1 MPDLMMPGAVRC
13 VLLVPSLP
21 FADVDLALAFAALGA
36 RAPQT
41 SPPPGSDASHGL
53 LSARI
58 EQFHAQLADEF
69 GDGNAGDGSLDD
81 SWALRGRFAAS
92 LPALLE
98 HEFGDAKLPLLTSPG
113 LFRYMQ
119 YWLSALRQLAIAPK
133 VVVPIFAPT
142 DIEDLAA
149 LRRMLD
155 LERQTR
161 GFDRVLVPGDLHID
175 DGCAWAQRV
184 ASELDLR
191 WPILPATVATEL
203 GAALHRQALAKGDQ
217 SDSDDP
223 EIPVLAK
230 MAHEALLRIASAD
243 SAGLAVEYVI
253 LDRIH
258 QALYAANGQAKSAIS
273 EPRRAKMFA
282 IATKSDETP
291 ANRNEPLAV
300 TAPLSI
306 AAPHDLGMH
315 ARAELALLSCR
326 RELAQV
332 RETQEA
338 LMEKA
343 SQLPKMRLERDE
355 MARHLARQ
363 LLAAYWQN
371 NGPDAPDAR
380 HTLRS
385 RIGRLLRRG
394 RTGAHEQALQQRWQ
408 QIGMIEGSPLFDG
421 GWYLRTYADVATAG
435 ASPAEHYLLHGAQE
449 GRNPGPQFDT
459 AYYLGRYPDVAGSGA
474 NPLVHYL
481 SCGAAEGRLIR
492 PGQK

>member
-1 MPDLMMPGAVRC
+1 MPDRMMPEAVRC
-13 VLLVPSLP
+13 VLLVPSLQ
-21 FADVDLALAFAALGA
+21 FADVDLAWAFVALGA
-36 RAPQT
+36 RPPQT
-41 SPPPGSDASHGL
+41 SLPPGSDASPGL

-69 GDGNAGDGSLDD
+69 GDANAGDGSLD
-81 SWALRGRFAAS
+81 SWALRERFAAS

-133 VVVPIFAPT
+133 VIVPIRAPT

-161 GFDRVLVPGDLHID
+161 GFDRVLVPGDQHID

-191 WPILPATVATEL
+191 WPILPATVATEV
-203 GAALHRQALAKGDQ
+203 GVALQRQVLAKGDQ
-217 SDSDDP
+217 PDSDDP
-223 EIPVLAK
+223 EIPALAGI
-230 MAHEALLRIASAD
+230 AHAALLRIAGAD
-243 SAGLAVEYVI
+243 SAGLAVEYAI
-253 LDRIH
+253 LDRIR
-258 QALYAANGQAKSAIS
+258 QALDAGNGQAKSATS
-273 EPRRAKMFA
+273 EHRSLGMAA
-282 IATKSDETP
+282 IATKSDET
-291 ANRNEPLAV
+291 ATNGDERLAV

-306 AAPHDLGMH
+306 ADSHDLGMH

-332 RETQEA
+332 REAQEA
-338 LMEKA
+338 LMEQA

-363 LLAAYWQN
+363 LLVAYRQN
-371 NGPDAPDAR
+371 NGPDALDAR
-380 HTLRS
+380 LTLRS
-385 RIGRLLRRG
+385 RIGRILRRG
-394 RTGAHEQALQQRWQ
+394 RPGAHEQALQQRWQ
-408 QIGMIEGSPLFDG
+408 QIGMIEASPLFDG
-421 GWYLRTYADVATAG
+421 GWYLRKYVDVAMAG

-459 AYYLGRYPDVAGSGA
+459 AYYLERYPDVAESGA